1 MSRITIINGNEG
13 DDTVSV
19 DGRVIQF
26 SVDDFLPFE
35 DVWAVQWYG
44 DWGEVEYT
52 QESQKHNER
61 IESLDEFS
69 GVIDEFNRQASAL
82 DDQLTNLGVDELK
95 FVITQHIDNSVRTNI
110 INGFFSSALG
120 SIFRYSSD
128 SDDQANITGNVID
141 AMLGESAIHFCYD
154 ADGKRK
160 PMEHTPEQMIAVG
173 RDLKSH
179 IMEWQVKG
187 ANEKSRLSAV
197 EDKASVIAFEVSL

>member
-26 SVDDFLPFE
+26 PVDGFLPS
-35 DVWAVQWYG
+35 DDIWAVQWYG
-44 DWGEVEYT
+44 EWGEVEYT
-52 QESQKHNER
+52 QQSQKHNER

-69 GVIDEFNRQASAL
+69 AVIDEFNRHASAQ
-82 DDQLTNLGVDELK
+82 DDQLTNLSVDELK
-95 FVITQHIDNSVRTNI
+95 LVITQHIDNSVRTNI

-120 SIFRYSSD
+120 SIYRYSSD

-141 AMLGESAIHFCYD
+141 AMLGESSIHFCYD
-154 ADGKRK
+154 VDGERR

-187 ANEKSRLSAV
+187 ANEKTRLSV
-197 EDKASVIAFEVSL
+197 IDDKDSVIAFEVSL